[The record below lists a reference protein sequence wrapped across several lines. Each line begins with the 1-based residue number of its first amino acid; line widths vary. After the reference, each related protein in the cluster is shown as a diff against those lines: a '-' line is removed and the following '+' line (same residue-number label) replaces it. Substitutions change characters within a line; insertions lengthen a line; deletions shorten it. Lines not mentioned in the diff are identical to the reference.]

1 MVAEISI
8 TANTSRRKYCVIQT
22 AFGYSSTVLQPTGVN
37 EAHVMVHLTVFQIM
51 IINNIK
57 YFSII
62 KYYYYYYYYY
72 YNGDDDDNNNNNNNN
87 DKPTCYS
94 TA

>member
-1 MVAEISI
+1 
-8 TANTSRRKYCVIQT
+8 
-22 AFGYSSTVLQPTGVN
+22 
-37 EAHVMVHLTVFQIM
+37 MVHLTVFQIM

-62 KYYYYYYYYY
+62 KYYYYYY
-72 YNGDDDDNNNNNNNN
+72 NGDDNNNNNNNNNNN
-87 DKPTCYS
+87 DKPSCYS